1 MKPSIQKLKKIF
13 KLEAERKY
21 DNHAVVGGLE
31 KMLDYWEPEARL
43 DGLPEDLLQFIVAR
57 LRDYARLTEKSRA
70 ETLQG
75 IWRRIQRSESE
86 LSTETPFD
94 PDSSAEAK
102 PPEGSLPSPM
112 TPAAPAS
119 GMVSDAFE
127 ADQHALPPAE
137 TPASQPTVGSNS
149 ISGSASQAASA
160 SPAAPQKLKTLKSPA
175 IPSPSV
181 EPAALSAPITVLQGI
196 GPRNAQNLARVGL
209 HTLRDMLYY
218 FPRRYDDYS
227 RMKPINRLWFGEE
240 VTVIGNVQSITTRST
255 HGGSGSLVEAVI
267 SDGSGALRVTWFNQ
281 PWLTR
286 RLHKGAYISLS
297 GKVDQYLGR
306 LVMTNPDW
314 EDVEQQHLNT
324 GRIVPV
330 YPLTAQV
337 TQGWL
342 RKQMNQLVSFWAPRV
357 QDTLPESVRQTAE
370 LPDLCA
376 ALMQIHF
383 PDSWEDL
390 KAAQHRLAFDEIFLL
405 QMGVLSQK
413 RQWQNRTAQKYIP
426 EQAWLDDQLLRLP
439 FKLTQ
444 AQLLALQDVRHD
456 LASGLPMDRLI
467 QGDVGSGKT
476 VIAGLAIVIV
486 TQTGAQVSLM
496 APTSILAEQHYRSL
510 LKMLATNSLP
520 EPPPTLEES
529 PAAEVI
535 YEGLGT
541 GGVSG
546 FSSRPDSAGP
556 LDEDEAVE
564 VESSQEELL
573 QDEPPEEEPLQAG
586 PAHAEPQ
593 VEVAAPEVFALEAPA
608 MDAPTLEAP
617 PQVEAAPE
625 ILPALLEL
633 PPPPLQES
641 EIRLLIGATPENEKR
656 DIRDGLADGSI
667 KLVVGTHALIEDP
680 VKFANLGLVIVD
692 EQHRFGVQQRAAL
705 RSKGENPHLLVMT
718 ATPIP
723 RSLALTVYG
732 DLDLTVMDELPP
744 GRQPVGT
751 HVLEPR
757 ERERAYS
764 LIRSQIEQGRQAFII
779 YPLIEE
785 SETSE
790 ARAAVAEQQRLQKE
804 IFPDLKVGLLHGRL
818 KPDEKEDAM
827 RRFRD
832 REVHILVSTTVIEV
846 GVDIPNAT
854 IMLIEGANRFGLA
867 QLHQLRGRVGRGSDK
882 AYCLLVPDQA
892 DKTENERLQVMA
904 ATNDGFVLAEKDL
917 EQRGPGQFLGTR
929 QAGFDELRMA
939 NLLDVHLIE
948 KARRHAQALFESDP
962 DLKQPENQLLAPT
975 LQRFW
980 DGGKG
985 DIS

>member
-31 KMLDYWEPEARL
+31 RMLDYWEPEARL
-43 DGLPEDLLQFIVAR
+43 DGLPEDLLQAIIAR
-57 LRDYARLTEKSRA
+57 LRDYAHLTEKSRA

-75 IWRRIQRSESE
+75 IWRRIQRSETS

-94 PDSSAEAK
+94 ADSPAEAK
-102 PPEGSLPSPM
+102 PAESPPLAREAPIA
-112 TPAAPAS
+112 TTAAAVEVAAEPAQAAAPA
-119 GMVSDAFE
+119 E
-127 ADQHALPPAE
+127 AVPAGSAMAGSATE
-137 TPASQPTVGSNS
+137 LPASEAPCAEDTT
-149 ISGSASQAASA
+149 
-160 SPAAPQKLKTLKSPA
+160 SPAAPPKLKTLHTPP
-175 IPSPSV
+175 IPSPAV
-181 EPAALSAPITVLQGI
+181 EPVALNAPITVLQGI
-196 GPRNAQNLARVGL
+196 GPRNAQNLARIGL

-227 RMKPINRLWFGEE
+227 KMKPINRLWFGEE
-240 VTVIGNVQSITTRST
+240 VTIIGNVQSINTRPLR
-255 HGGSGSLVEAVI
+255 GGSASLVEAVV
-267 SDGSGALRVTWFNQ
+267 SDGTGALRVTWFNQ

-314 EDVEQQHLNT
+314 EDVEQQHLST

-342 RKQMNQLVSFWAPRV
+342 RKQMNQLVTFWAPRV
-357 QDTLPESVRQTAE
+357 RDTLPESVRRSADLPE
-370 LPDLCA
+370 LSA
-376 ALMQIHF
+376 ALLQVHF
-383 PDSWEDL
+383 PDSWDDL

-413 RQWQNRTAQKYIP
+413 RQWQNRTAQKYEAAQTWI
-426 EQAWLDDQLLRLP
+426 DDQLLRLP

-444 AQLLALQDVRHD
+444 AQLKALQDARHD
-456 LASGLPMDRLI
+456 LASGRPMDRLI

-476 VIAGLAIVIV
+476 VIAGLAIAIV
-486 TQTGAQVSLM
+486 TQQGAQACLM

-510 LKMLATNSLP
+510 LKMLATNILPPLP
-520 EPPPTLEES
+520 EVAVES
-529 PAAEVI
+529 QPAEVIAEVPDEVSDESETPEVLATPDVLASPDEAAEVL
-535 YEGLGT
+535 ET
-541 GGVSG
+541 
-546 FSSRPDSAGP
+546 P
-556 LDEDEAVE
+556 DEATE
-564 VESSQEELL
+564 ALETP
-573 QDEPPEEEPLQAG
+573 DT
-586 PAHAEPQ
+586 
-593 VEVAAPEVFALEAPA
+593 APEVLATPDQAPVPVIEALPES
-608 MDAPTLEAP
+608 P
-617 PQVEAAPE
+617 PVP
-625 ILPALLEL
+625 L

-641 EIRLLIGATPENEKR
+641 EIRLLLGATPENEKR
-656 DIRDGLADGSI
+656 GIRDGLADGSI

-680 VKFANLGLVIVD
+680 VAFANLGLAIVD
-692 EQHRFGVQQRAAL
+692 EQHRFGVEQRAAL
-705 RSKGENPHLLVMT
+705 RSKGNNPHLLVMT

-751 HVLEPR
+751 YVLMPR
-757 ERERAYS
+757 ERERAYTVV
-764 LIRSQIEQGRQAFII
+764 RGQIEQGRQAFII

-785 SETSE
+785 TETSE
-790 ARAAVAEQQRLQKE
+790 VRAAVAEQQRLQKE
-804 IFPDLKVGLLHGRL
+804 IFPDLNVGLLHGRM
-818 KPDEKEDAM
+818 KPDEKEAAM
-827 RRFRD
+827 QAFRD
-832 REVHILVSTTVIEV
+832 GQFQVLVSTTVIEV

-854 IMLIEGANRFGLA
+854 VMLVEGANRFGLA
-867 QLHQLRGRVGRGSDK
+867 QLHQLRGRVGRGADQ
-882 AYCLLVPDQA
+882 AFCLLIPDQA
-892 DKTENERLQVMA
+892 DETENERLLVMA
-904 ATNDGFVLAEKDL
+904 STNDGFVLAEKDL

-929 QAGFDELRMA
+929 QSGFNELRMA
-939 NLLDVHLIE
+939 NLLDVRLIE
-948 KARRHAQALFESDP
+948 KARRHAQALFEADP
-962 DLKQPENQLLAPT
+962 DLQQPENQPLAPT

>member
-31 KMLDYWEPEARL
+31 RMLDYWEPEARL
-43 DGLPEDLLQFIVAR
+43 DGLPEDLLQAIIAR

-75 IWRRIQRSESE
+75 IWRRIQRSEAG

-94 PDSSAEAK
+94 AESPAEHK
-102 PPEGSLPSPM
+102 PPESPQPAQK
-112 TPAAPAS
+112 TPVAAPPAAAGFETAPETRIEPVETDAAQMAVPEPTCVDEATQPA
-119 GMVSDAFE
+119 GP
-127 ADQHALPPAE
+127 L
-137 TPASQPTVGSNS
+137 
-149 ISGSASQAASA
+149 
-160 SPAAPQKLKTLKSPA
+160 KLKTLQRPA
-175 IPSPSV
+175 IPRPAV
-181 EPAALSAPITVLQGI
+181 EPVALNAPITVLQGI

-227 RMKPINRLWFGEE
+227 KMKPINRLWFGEE
-240 VTVIGNVQSITTRST
+240 VTIIANVQSIDTRPLR
-255 HGGSGSLVEAVI
+255 GGSSSLVEAVV

-297 GKVDQYLGR
+297 GKIDQYLGR

-314 EDVEQQHLNT
+314 EDVDQQHLNT

-342 RKQMNQLVSFWAPRV
+342 RKQMSQLVTFWAPRV
-357 QDTLPESVRQTAE
+357 QDTLPEWVRRSADLPE
-370 LPDLCA
+370 LSA
-376 ALMQIHF
+376 ALLQIHF
-383 PDSWEDL
+383 PDSWDDL

-405 QMGVLSQK
+405 QLGVLSQK
-413 RQWQNRTAQKYIP
+413 RQWQNRTAQKYTA

-439 FKLTQ
+439 YQLTQ
-444 AQLLALQDVRHD
+444 AQLRALQDVRHD
-456 LASGLPMDRLI
+456 LASGRPMDRLI

-476 VIAGLAIVIV
+476 VIAGLAIAIV
-486 TQTGAQVSLM
+486 TQQGAQASLM

-510 LKMLATNSLP
+510 LKMLATNSPP
-520 EPPPTLEES
+520 EPAPAVVES
-529 PAAEVI
+529 QPAKITVESEMMEDSSEFSAEHVMTDVMAAEVAPA
-535 YEGLGT
+535 EAAT
-541 GGVSG
+541 
-546 FSSRPDSAGP
+546 PKNEAAQ
-556 LDEDEAVE
+556 EDAPEAVE
-564 VESSQEELL
+564 KE
-573 QDEPPEEEPLQAG
+573 
-586 PAHAEPQ
+586 
-593 VEVAAPEVFALEAPA
+593 
-608 MDAPTLEAP
+608 TAP
-617 PQVEAAPE
+617 PV
-625 ILPALLEL
+625 EL

-656 DIRDGLADGSI
+656 EIRDGLADGSI

-680 VKFANLGLVIVD
+680 VGFANLGLVIVD
-692 EQHRFGVQQRAAL
+692 EQHRFGVEQRAAL
-705 RSKGENPHLLVMT
+705 RSKGENPHLLVLT

-732 DLDLTVMDELPP
+732 DLDLTVMDEMPP
-744 GRQPVGT
+744 GRQPVST
-751 HVLEPR
+751 YVLMPR
-757 ERERAYS
+757 ERERAYA
-764 LIRSQIEQGRQAFII
+764 LIRTQIELGRQAFVI
-779 YPLIEE
+779 YPLVEE
-785 SETSE
+785 SENSE

-804 IFPDLKVGLLHGRL
+804 IYPDLNVGLLHGRM
-818 KPDEKEDAM
+818 KPDEKEAAM
-827 RRFRD
+827 QAFRD
-832 REVHILVSTTVIEV
+832 RQYHVLVSTTVIEV

-854 IMLIEGANRFGLA
+854 VMLVEGANRFGLA

-882 AYCLLVPDQA
+882 AFCLLIPDQA
-892 DKTENERLQVMA
+892 DETENERLLVMA
-904 ATNDGFVLAEKDL
+904 STNDGFVLAEKDL

-929 QAGFDELRMA
+929 QSGYDELHMA
-939 NLLDVHLIE
+939 NLLDVRLIE
-948 KARRHAQALFESDP
+948 KARRHAQALFEADP
-962 DLKQPENQLLAPT
+962 DLQQPENQPLAPT

>member
-1 MKPSIQKLKKIF
+1 
-13 KLEAERKY
+13 
-21 DNHAVVGGLE
+21 
-31 KMLDYWEPEARL
+31 
-43 DGLPEDLLQFIVAR
+43 
-57 LRDYARLTEKSRA
+57 
-70 ETLQG
+70 
-75 IWRRIQRSESE
+75 
-86 LSTETPFD
+86 
-94 PDSSAEAK
+94 
-102 PPEGSLPSPM
+102 
-112 TPAAPAS
+112 
-119 GMVSDAFE
+119 
-127 ADQHALPPAE
+127 
-137 TPASQPTVGSNS
+137 
-149 ISGSASQAASA
+149 
-160 SPAAPQKLKTLKSPA
+160 
-175 IPSPSV
+175 
-181 EPAALSAPITVLQGI
+181 
-196 GPRNAQNLARVGL
+196 
-209 HTLRDMLYY
+209 
-218 FPRRYDDYS
+218 
-227 RMKPINRLWFGEE
+227 
-240 VTVIGNVQSITTRST
+240 
-255 HGGSGSLVEAVI
+255 
-267 SDGSGALRVTWFNQ
+267 
-281 PWLTR
+281 
-286 RLHKGAYISLS
+286 
-297 GKVDQYLGR
+297 
-306 LVMTNPDW
+306 
-314 EDVEQQHLNT
+314 
-324 GRIVPV
+324 
-330 YPLTAQV
+330 
-337 TQGWL
+337 
-342 RKQMNQLVSFWAPRV
+342 
-357 QDTLPESVRQTAE
+357 
-370 LPDLCA
+370 
-376 ALMQIHF
+376 
-383 PDSWEDL
+383 
-390 KAAQHRLAFDEIFLL
+390 
-405 QMGVLSQK
+405 
-413 RQWQNRTAQKYIP
+413 
-426 EQAWLDDQLLRLP
+426 
-439 FKLTQ
+439 
-444 AQLLALQDVRHD
+444 
-456 LASGLPMDRLI
+456 MDRLI

-476 VIAGLAIVIV
+476 VIAGLAIAIV
-486 TQTGAQVSLM
+486 TQTGAQASLM

-520 EPPPTLEES
+520 EPPPALDES

-546 FSSRPDSAGP
+546 FSSRLDSAGP
-556 LDEDEAVE
+556 LNEDEAVE

-573 QDEPPEEEPLQAG
+573 QDEPLEEEPLQAG

-593 VEVAAPEVFALEAPA
+593 VEAAAPEVPAIEVPVPEVPALEAPTL
-608 MDAPTLEAP
+608 DAPPL
-617 PQVEAAPE
+617 VEVVPE
-625 ILPALLEL
+625 ILPASLEL

-641 EIRLLIGATPENEKR
+641 EIRLLLGATPENEKR
-656 DIRDGLADGSI
+656 DIRDGLVDGSI

-680 VKFANLGLVIVD
+680 VKFANLGLAIVD

-751 HVLEPR
+751 HVLMPR

-785 SETSE
+785 SETSD
-790 ARAAVAEQQRLQKE
+790 ARAAVAEQQRLQTE

-827 RRFRD
+827 RLFRD

-892 DKTENERLQVMA
+892 DETENERLQVMA
-904 ATNDGFVLAEKDL
+904 STNDGFVLAEKDL

-980 DGGKG
+980 DGGMG